1 MLKNVDTTKIA
12 TENIMAE
19 QNSTSQNAGQPK
31 EGGRPSSRLL
41 NVVKISD
48 VLAITLKHW
57 YWVVI
62 SVIVCVGLSVLEVLR
77 TQPTYTS
84 SCAVMIRDD
93 AQSPMGSAS
102 VDLEDLGILQT
113 NTVLEDEIAALKS
126 PDLMQVVVAK
136 LGLDVSYYAP
146 GTFHNKVL
154 YGSDVPVS
162 VSFPDMPVTEGAY
175 LHLHVDKRGKITVSD
190 LKVNGR
196 NLVVNSSTPVA
207 FGTGISTP
215 SGVITIDRTPF
226 YKEGQVVDEIIYKTP
241 MEATVSAYSGKISI
255 ETPPKKSNV
264 VTITCNDQ
272 NFQRACDILTALIE
286 AYNQNWINAKAQVV
300 ATTNDFINERLAVV
314 EQELG
319 SVDNNI
325 SSYKSSNLIPDLGQ
339 ASSLYMQESNNT
351 SNQILQYNNQLQMT
365 RYLRN
370 YISTEGRNQVL
381 PVNTGISNSNI
392 EGLIGEYNNTMIQRN
407 QHMGNSSESNPLVIE
422 YDTRLAALRR
432 SILSSIDN
440 QEVSLST
447 TIRNL
452 ERNEQSANARVAANP
467 RQARFLLS
475 AERQQKVQ
483 ESLYLY
489 LLQKREE
496 NELSQAFTPINTRVI
511 RRPSGSKAPTSPKST
526 QIYLIAF
533 AIGLVLPVGVI
544 YVSESANTKVRGR
557 KDVEGLAIPI
567 IGEIPRFKHAK
578 KVSVSYF
585 ADNTKHRD
593 KETLK
598 SDVVVE
604 EGNRNMVNE
613 AFRVLRTNVNFIT
626 ADAQETTILMTSFNP
641 GSGKT
646 FITLNLGISL
656 ALKHK
661 KVLLIDCDLRRA
673 TLSRF
678 VGSPLKG
685 LAEYLAGAI
694 HDVNPIIQR
703 GQYADTL
710 DILPVGSIPPNPT
723 ELLESNRFTNL
734 VDYLRSEYD
743 FIFFD
748 CPPVEM
754 MADAQIVS
762 ASADRT
768 FFVVRVG
775 LFERSMLDNLDNL
788 YRGKK
793 FPHISLIIN
802 DSSTGIRYGYTYRYG
817 YGYGTKGYRGYYGY
831 NKKSSG
837 KMYGDK

>member
-1 MLKNVDTTKIA
+1 
-12 TENIMAE
+12 MAE
-19 QNSTSQNAGQPK
+19 QNGTSQNNGQIK
-31 EGGRPSSRLL
+31 EGVKAISRMM

-48 VLAITLKHW
+48 VLAITLRNW

-62 SVIVCVGLSVLEVLR
+62 SVIVCVGLSVLLVLR
-77 TQPTYTS
+77 TPPTYTS
-84 SCAVMIRDD
+84 SCALMIRDD

-102 VDLEDLGILQT
+102 VDLDDIGITQT

-126 PDLMQVVVAK
+126 PDLMQVVVEK

-146 GTFHNKVL
+146 GTFHDKVL

-162 VSFPDMPVTEGAY
+162 VSFPDMPADEAAS
-175 LHLHVDKRGKITVSD
+175 LRLKVDKDGNITISD
-190 LKVNGR
+190 LVVNGR
-196 NLVVNSSTPVA
+196 NLVVNPATPIE

-215 SGVITIDRTPF
+215 SGVIAINRTPF
-226 YKEGQVVDEIIYKTP
+226 FKEGEEIEEIIYKTP
-241 MEATVSAYSGKISI
+241 IIGAVGKYAGEISI
-255 ETPPKKSNV
+255 DTPPKKSNV
-264 VTITCNDQ
+264 VTIVCNDQ
-272 NFQRACDILTALIE
+272 NLQRGCDILTSLIE

-300 ATTNDFINERLAVV
+300 ATTNDFINDRLAAV
-314 EQELG
+314 ERELG

-325 SSYKSSNLIPDLGQ
+325 SSFKSSNLIPDLNQ
-339 ASSLYMQESNNT
+339 ASNMYMQQSNQS

-370 YISTEGRNQVL
+370 YIANEGRNQVL
-381 PVNTGISNSNI
+381 PVNTGISNSSI
-392 EGLIGEYNNTMIQRN
+392 EGLISEYNGTMFQRN
-407 QHMGNSSESNPLVIE
+407 QHLGNSSESNPIVIE
-422 YDTRLAALRR
+422 YDTRLAALRKM
-432 SILSSIDN
+432 ILSSIEN
-440 QEVSLST
+440 QEVALSK
-447 TIRNL
+447 TISSL

-467 RQARFLLS
+467 LQARVLLS

-511 RRPSGSKAPTSPKST
+511 RRPAGSSAPTAPNSR
-526 QIYLIAF
+526 QIYLIGF
-533 AIGLVLPVGVI
+533 AIGLFLPVGII

-557 KDVEGLAIPI
+557 KDVEGLSIPI
-567 IGEIPRFKHAK
+567 IGEIPKFKRTR

-585 ADNTKHRD
+585 AENEKRRN
-593 KETLK
+593 KEQIQN
-598 SDVVVE
+598 DVVVE

-626 ADAQETTILMTSFNP
+626 ADSQDTTVLMTSFNP

-646 FITLNLGISL
+646 FITVNLGISL
-656 ALKHK
+656 ALKNK
-661 KVLLIDCDLRRA
+661 KVLLVDCDLRRA

-678 VGSPLKG
+678 VGSPRKG

-694 HDVNPIIQR
+694 HDVNPVINR
-703 GQYADTL
+703 GKYAPTL
-710 DILPVGSIPPNPT
+710 DILPVGAIPPNPT
-723 ELLESNRFTNL
+723 ELLESTRFNNL

-743 FIFFD
+743 FIIFD

-762 ASADRT
+762 TCADRT

-775 LFERSMLDNLDNL
+775 LFERTMLEHLENL
-788 YRGKK
+788 YDEKK
-793 FPHISLIIN
+793 FPLMNIIIN
-802 DSSTGIRYGYTYRYG
+802 DSATGTRYGYTYRYG
-817 YGYGTKGYRGYYGY
+817 YGYGKKGYGKYSYYS
-831 NKKSSG
+831 NKSKE
-837 KMYGDK
+837 MYGDD